1 MLDYRIQIRENESLE
16 YVIDGIGHSFN
27 HLLDEG
33 RIQRG
38 RIIGIAIG
46 AHGITDYIT
55 GKIIHAPHFQS
66 WGKNVDLRGMLSQAL
81 NIKAPI
87 YVDNQIRFQ
96 VLAEKEK
103 GIAKTKKRL
112 TVRE

>member
-33 RIQRG
+33 RIQS
-38 RIIGIAIG
+38 GIAIG

-81 NIKAPI
+81 NIEAPI